1 MHKLGY
7 WINWAV
13 EDVCLFTCV
22 VWFSGGVGPPEDGTE
37 GKPKDGPKKEAN
49 DAEPP
54 ADRDSKIQAA
64 RERFL
69 ARKGKK

>member
-1 MHKLGY
+1 MDTG
-7 WINWAV
+7 AV
-13 EDVCLFTCV
+13 EDVCLFTYV
-22 VWFSGGVGPPEDGTE
+22 VRFSGGVGPPEDDTQ
-37 GKPKDGPKKEAN
+37 GKPEDGPKKEAN